1 MKNTFGN
8 LILFEIPIYSMTK
21 RSFLEKWENKIKKLL
36 PLYDSLEF
44 ERINNS
50 MHQYYRKNMLWHY
63 NQIIGYITV
72 NVHGNDITFSVYKSL
87 NQRIRYDSSKK
98 NLIEDLMCLGTHF
111 YVKNYNDEELI
122 AEIKS
127 WVSEMI
133 KEYVK
138 KPLYIDTSLFD
149 AMIDS
154 IDLKKLINI
163 RKAQNGENGL

>member
-1 MKNTFGN
+1 
-8 LILFEIPIYSMTK
+8 
-21 RSFLEKWENKIKKLL
+21 
-36 PLYDSLEF
+36 
-44 ERINNS
+44 
-50 MHQYYRKNMLWHY
+50 MLWHY